1 MEKITLIIQRGEQAD
16 EYSISMFSIY
26 IYLGLDAHLLFIF
39 ILAMPQIHSDDLT
52 AVGMKTY
59 RRRPDQM
66 ANTSTIESRLN
77 EQVEQ
82 TLKLEGI
89 TGYDTNV
96 IIRTALN
103 RRLKPLVKPC
113 LLPELMSMDDLI

>member
-1 MEKITLIIQRGEQAD
+1 MMTPYWNDSGYE
-16 EYSISMFSIY
+16 
-26 IYLGLDAHLLFIF
+26 
-39 ILAMPQIHSDDLT
+39 
-52 AVGMKTY
+52 
-59 RRRPDQM
+59 
-66 ANTSTIESRLN
+66 

-96 IIRTALN
+96 IIRTALL